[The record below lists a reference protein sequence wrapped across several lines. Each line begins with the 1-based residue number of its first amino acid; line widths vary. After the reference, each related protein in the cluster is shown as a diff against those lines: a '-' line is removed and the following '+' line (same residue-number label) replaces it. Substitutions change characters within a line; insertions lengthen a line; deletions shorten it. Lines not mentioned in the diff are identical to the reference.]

1 LHSLSVRGRGR
12 EVRTAGTSGAG
23 AFASAGGG
31 GDGAVASVPAGGGG
45 AAGGGAAGTGAGAGE
60 AVGGALE
67 LRMVHAPS
75 NATTTNKTASRFLAL
90 IERAYHRRGI
100 PRSNRT
106 SKSHFVSRIVR
117 ESSVKFKMVMN
128 VQPPRSTISSSP
140 QVTPVGPTKVLV
152 VDDEYD
158 VREALAEVLIANG
171 YEVMTAANGDEAL
184 GILDRDESIDLVL
197 LDMSM
202 PELDGFDILR
212 RLKSHERRSDIPV
225 ICLSARAAVED
236 KVAGLK
242 LGAADYVAKPFD
254 VQELFAR
261 MARPLRVKRVLERL
275 DRAKAAAEHLSLT
288 DPLTGLPNR
297 RDLERRLKEE
307 IDRSDRTSEPLGC
320 LIIDVDRFKLVNDEY
335 GHAAGDA
342 VLAEVSSALQAS
354 LRSFDVVGRFGGD
367 EFVAL
372 LPGATLEDTR
382 QVAEALCDVIST
394 LVVAVTPKHAPLHLS
409 ISVGAVS
416 HEPGTNEDAA
426 ALLDRADAALLEA
439 KRSGRNRVEAGA

>member
-1 LHSLSVRGRGR
+1 M
-12 EVRTAGTSGAG
+12 
-23 AFASAGGG
+23 
-31 GDGAVASVPAGGGG
+31 
-45 AAGGGAAGTGAGAGE
+45 
-60 AVGGALE
+60 
-67 LRMVHAPS
+67 RMTV
-75 NATTTNKTASRFLAL
+75 
-90 IERAYHRRGI
+90 E
-100 PRSNRT
+100 
-106 SKSHFVSRIVR
+106 
-117 ESSVKFKMVMN
+117 
-128 VQPPRSTISSSP
+128 PPRVTISSSP
-140 QVTPVGPTKVLV
+140 QITPVGQTRVLV

-158 VREALAEVLIANG
+158 VREALSEVLVANG
-171 YEVMTAANGDEAL
+171 YEAIPAANGDEAL
-184 GILDRDESIDLVL
+184 AILDRDEKIDLVL

-202 PELDGFDILR
+202 PEPDGFDILR
-212 RLKSHERRSDIPV
+212 RLKSHEKRSDIPV

-297 RDLERRLKEE
+297 RDLERRLREE
-307 IDRSDRTSEPLGC
+307 IDRSARASEPLGC

-372 LPGATLEDTR
+372 LPGATLEGAR

-394 LVVAVTPKHAPLHLS
+394 LVVSVTPRHDPLHLS

-416 HEPGTNEDAA
+416 HDPGGHEDAA
-426 ALLDRADAALLEA
+426 ALLERADAALHEA
-439 KRSGRNRVEAGA
+439 KRSGRNLDEAGA